1 MRLSTALDD
10 GIGEARVKIIVLVKY
25 SMDVAEIRVDP
36 ATCSLRMTGVP
47 KRFGDLDKGAVE
59 AAVRLKESADAFV
72 HVLCF
77 GPAAAQSSVKD
88 LLAMGA
94 DEATVI
100 EDPYDGTADA
110 AVVVRVLEAAARKS
124 GPFDLILCGFAS
136 DDGYSFQTG
145 PRLAE
150 RLDVPFVSYV
160 SQLSIDSGAVVA
172 DRDLED
178 RVQTVSVHLPAIVS
192 VAEEAF
198 VPRSVTLLQA
208 MKAQKKPTNLAS
220 LEDLGLAK
228 ESLEAAGGY
237 SAVDESGVVVNRQR
251 RVLKGGD
258 LAQLA
263 DEFIDVLLS
272 EQALVEQGSA

>member
-1 MRLSTALDD
+1 
-10 GIGEARVKIIVLVKY
+10 VKIIVLVKY

-36 ATCSLRMTGVP
+36 ATCSLRMAGVP
-47 KRFGDLDKGAVE
+47 KRFGELDKSAVE

-77 GPAAAQSSVKD
+77 GPAVARSSVKD

-100 EDPYDGTADA
+100 EDPYEGSADA
-110 AVVVRVLEAAARKS
+110 AVVVRVLEAAARKC

-150 RLDVPFVSYV
+150 RLDVPFVSYA

-178 RVQTVSVHLPAIVS
+178 RVQTVSVPLPAIVS

-198 VPRSVTLLQA
+198 VPRAVTLLQA
-208 MKAQKKPTNLAS
+208 MKAQKKPANLAS
-220 LEDLGLAK
+220 LEDFGLAR
-228 ESLEAAGGY
+228 EGLEATGGY
-237 SAVDESGVVVNRQR
+237 SPVEESGIVVNRGR

-258 LAQLA
+258 LARLA

-272 EQALVEQGSA
+272 EQILVEKGGA